1 MGLPVLILGESGS
14 GKTSSMRNYQKG
26 EILVLNVA
34 SKFLPFRSDVEVV
47 QNCNYPQI
55 AKALSEKKYKTYAI
69 DDSQYLLCFE
79 LFDKAKEKGYEKF
92 TDLAFNFYSLIKF
105 IIEKLPKEI
114 IVFLLHHTEETESGK
129 IKAKTI
135 GKMLDDKLTVE
146 GLFSVVLLAETDEN
160 KHIFKTQTNGK
171 NPVKTPIGLFA
182 ESEIDNDLKAVEKSL
197 REYYKI

>member
-34 SKFLPFRSDVEVV
+34 SKFLPFQSDIEVV

-55 AKALSEKKYKTYAI
+55 AKALSEKKYKTYVI

-146 GLFSVVLLAETDEN
+146 GLFSVVLLAEADES
-160 KHIFKTQTNGK
+160 KHIFRTQTNGK

-182 ESEIDNDLKAVEKSL
+182 EIEIDNDLKAVEKAL

>member
-14 GKTSSMRNYQKG
+14 GKTSSLRNFQKG
-26 EILVLNVA
+26 EILILNVA
-34 SKFLPFRSDVEVV
+34 SKFLPFRSDIEVV
-47 QNCNYPQI
+47 QNCNYSQI
-55 AKALSEKKYKTYAI
+55 AKALNEKKYKTYAI

-105 IIEKLPKEI
+105 IIEKLPNDI

-160 KHIFKTQTNGK
+160 KHIFRTQTNGK

-182 ESEIDNDLKAVEKSL
+182 ENEIDNDLKAVEKAL
-197 REYYKI
+197 RVYYKI